1 MSVDRR
7 KPSNRLLC
15 GHLYPTHNALLLQIS
30 TTAPRAC
37 MNQLIRI
44 NFLFSNYASI
54 LICCIIMKLL
64 LAISQLFLWFCAL
77 ANLSIAHDGLTVSR
91 MLLQR
96 EVCSADAC
104 SVSSFVPVRH
114 LCVPITVSISK
125 RDFLMCFFPH
135 WFNTE
140 IIYYLCIVITWLHK
154 VITNLNT

>member
-1 MSVDRR
+1 
-7 KPSNRLLC
+7 
-15 GHLYPTHNALLLQIS
+15 
-30 TTAPRAC
+30 
-37 MNQLIRI
+37 
-44 NFLFSNYASI
+44 
-54 LICCIIMKLL
+54 MKLL

-135 WFNTE
+135 
-140 IIYYLCIVITWLHK
+140 
-154 VITNLNT
+154 